1 MKTIEEKAEDF
12 ADSKERRGCS
22 YYNGLRDG
30 FIEGYKEAMRWRDPK
45 KEFPPI
51 DKIKYPNG
59 NYSTDVL
66 GEDFEGNNII
76 VYYDHDEKKW
86 YFTMEGEDYTIRIV
100 KWRPI
105 E

>member
-1 MKTIEEKAEDF
+1 MKVEELINS
-12 ADSKERRGCS
+12 DS
-22 YYNGLRDG
+22 LIIVDG
-30 FIEGYKEAMRWRDPK
+30 EYTDGAIRQAYTEGYNEAMRWRDPK
-45 KEFPPI
+45 EEFPPI

-86 YFTMEGEDYTIRIV
+86 YFTMEGDDYTIHIT